1 MSTCAQIGALLNED
15 RGSEER
21 RIAICVVDDLLEHS
35 PAGRT
40 KYMPQ
45 LIVGGGRP
53 ARAQPYRPH
62 QVHATSIVLGG
73 VHACFGV
80 SSVVGLWITCTARKP
95 HMPQV

>member
-1 MSTCAQIGALLNED
+1 MDLHTTHVQEHAHVRTHKHTHTQIGALLDQD

-45 LIVGGGRP
+45 VCTLM
-53 ARAQPYRPH
+53 AA
-62 QVHATSIVLGG
+62 
-73 VHACFGV
+73 
-80 SSVVGLWITCTARKP
+80 VVVCVRNHTHFHLCCG
-95 HMPQV
+95 